1 MTIQEF
7 HTSFKFRM
15 DKMDGLNLP
24 NFLPEEIDLLL
35 NQAQDALV
43 KQKYGKNNLTQESFE
58 QTQKRNGDLRELVKT
73 IRAQPEPFNESV
85 ENVTYNAINFEL
97 PEDYWLLIW
106 DKAIINCT
114 SCNTTV
120 KIPIKQYG
128 EITSERRDES
138 ITGIEVEV
146 RTVSHLEFQKNM
158 KDVFRA
164 PDQTKVLRLEYKD
177 RAELIPSEDCTIL
190 WYIYRYIKKP
200 VRMNL
205 GGNITCELAEYAHE
219 EVLNE
224 AVAIALEGIE
234 SKRIQTFNPLINNK
248 DE

>member
-1 MTIQEF
+1 MSITEF
-7 HTSFKFRM
+7 HNSFKFRM

-43 KQKYGKNNLTQESFE
+43 KQKYGKNNITGDSFE
-58 QTQKRNGDLRELVKT
+58 QTQKRIDDLQELVRT
-73 IRAQPEPFNESV
+73 VREQPSTFNDSV
-85 ENVTYNAINFEL
+85 ENVTYNAVNFEL

-114 SCNTTV
+114 NCNTTV
-120 KIPIKQYG
+120 TIPTAEYG
-128 EITSERRDES
+128 QVTLDRSTNV
-138 ITGIEVEV
+138 TGIEVEV
-146 RTVSHLEFQKNM
+146 RTVTHERFQKAI
-158 KDVFRA
+158 KDAFA
-164 PDQTKVLRLEYKD
+164 GPDHTKVLRLEYKG
-177 RAELIPSEDCTIL
+177 RIEIVPSTDCTIL
-190 WYIYRYIKKP
+190 WYIFRYIKKP
-200 VRMNL
+200 ARMTL
-205 GGNITCELAEYAHE
+205 SGNITCELSDFMHE

-224 AVAIALEGIE
+224 AVSIALEGIE